1 MNRFET
7 FILGAIVVLVAWAAV
22 LLLDGPHVP
31 TSTTV
36 DTDAAIGKCIQA
48 QRVLYQVDRAQAA
61 EKCLADLDDHGPARF
76 ARTWQNYETV
86 PGSW

>member
-1 MNRFET
+1 MNRFEC
-7 FILGAIVVLVAWAAV
+7 FVLGAIVVLVAWAGV

-31 TSTTV
+31 APDV
-36 DTDAAIGKCIQA
+36 DAAVGKCIQG

-61 EKCLADLDDHGPARF
+61 EKCLADLDSHGAARF
-76 ARTWQNYETV
+76 ARTWQDYETV